1 MLCNV
6 DKPVY
11 IYIYLTVQWWYI
23 YISVTSNCYFGRLEA
38 ATFVCLAIAV
48 LLWILVCLAI
58 AVLLWIRIFFCQNR
72 NCLSCLRFD
81 QKNYLQNK
89 YILTAVITNYGS

>member
-6 DKPVY
+6 DKPVN

-48 LLWILVCLAI
+48 LLWI
-58 AVLLWIRIFFCQNR
+58 RIFFWPEPELFI
-72 NCLSCLRFD
+72 LSQIRPEKLF
-81 QKNYLQNK
+81 
-89 YILTAVITNYGS
+89 AE

>member
-6 DKPVY
+6 DKPVN

-48 LLWILVCLAI
+48 LLWI
-58 AVLLWIRIFFCQNR
+58 RIFFLPEPELFI
-72 NCLSCLRFD
+72 LSQVRPEKLF
-81 QKNYLQNK
+81 
-89 YILTAVITNYGS
+89 AE

>member
-48 LLWILVCLAI
+48 LLWI
-58 AVLLWIRIFFCQNR
+58 RIFFLPEPELLI
-72 NCLSCLRFD
+72 LSQIRPEKLF
-81 QKNYLQNK
+81 
-89 YILTAVITNYGS
+89 AE

>member
-48 LLWILVCLAI
+48 LF
-58 AVLLWIRIFFCQNR
+58 WIRIFFLPEPELFI
-72 NCLSCLRFD
+72 LSQIRPEKLF
-81 QKNYLQNK
+81 
-89 YILTAVITNYGS
+89 AE

>member
-6 DKPVY
+6 DKPVN

-48 LLWILVCLAI
+48 LLWI
-58 AVLLWIRIFFCQNR
+58 RIFFLPEPELFI
-72 NCLSCLRFD
+72 LSQIRPEKLF
-81 QKNYLQNK
+81 
-89 YILTAVITNYGS
+89 AE